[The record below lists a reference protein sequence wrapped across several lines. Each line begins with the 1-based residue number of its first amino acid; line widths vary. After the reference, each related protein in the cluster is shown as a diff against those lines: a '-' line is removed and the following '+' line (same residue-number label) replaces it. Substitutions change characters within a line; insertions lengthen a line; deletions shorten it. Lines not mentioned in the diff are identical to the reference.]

1 MKLFDMLQTWSA
13 PSGSYK
19 ASRPSEVVRLLVF
32 RAITDMGEGGWEQ
45 VREERE

>member
-19 ASRPSEVVRLLVF
+19 ASRPSEVVRLF

-45 VREERE
+45 VREEWE